1 MNNLP
6 KKISPCPIIEA
17 IFEMRFDSNLPDDAI
32 FGVIYSKFRDEYSKV
47 EQLPILQLPQ
57 VVRVQDPNLVYAP
70 HYRLRNEKTVIQI
83 GPKIFSL
90 ANIGEYIGWESF
102 SKLILNTYKKV
113 EETGVVSDLNRVAL
127 RYVNIFEGINIL
139 DDSSFKASIGEHALS
154 SERINFSAE
163 IPSEKAVSQLKIINS
178 AEAVISGK
186 NVNGSIIDIDSAVDI
201 QDFDTF
207 TSAIEYSHNEEKK
220 LFYKVLG
227 EDFTKTLNPEY
238 WESI

>member
-57 VVRVQDPNLVYAP
+57 VVRAQDPNLVYAP
-70 HYRLRNEKTVIQI
+70 HYRLRNGNTIVQI

-90 ANIGEYIGWESF
+90 ANVGEYIGWDSF
-102 SKLILNTYKKV
+102 SELIQNTYRKV
-113 EETGVVSDLNRVAL
+113 EETSVVSYLNRVAL
-127 RYVNIFEGINIL
+127 RYINIFDGINIL
-139 DDSSFKASIGEHALS
+139 DGANFKASIGGQNLS
-154 SERINFSAE
+154 RERINFSAE
-163 IPSEKAVSQLKIINS
+163 ITSEQSVSQLKIINS
-178 AEAVISGK
+178 AEAVVSGK
-186 NVNGSIIDIDSAVDI
+186 KVNGSIIDIDSAVDI
-201 QDFDTF
+201 HNFDTF

-227 EDFTKTLNPEY
+227 EEFTKTLNPEY
-238 WESI
+238 